1 MKREYSSLFK
11 ETNTIVTVSGDEAE
25 EKAVDEVVKKGINL
39 MSVFSS
45 LEKTVMTIKGRS
57 QGAGSVTS
65 NSTIRKTALN
75 TTRGRGLRVRKLK
88 SACVIEEID
97 FALAT
102 QLKDEL
108 G

>member
-11 ETNTIVTVSGDEAE
+11 EINTIVTVSGDEAE

-57 QGAGSVTS
+57 QGAGSVIS
-65 NSTIRKTALN
+65 NSTIRKTDLN
-75 TTRGRGLRVRKLK
+75 ISRSRGLRVRKMKVLVLLRK
-88 SACVIEEID
+88 LS
-97 FALAT
+97 L
-102 QLKDEL
+102 LSL
-108 G
+108 HS